1 MPLCT
6 AAHPLHTTFT
16 DIFGASASGATPP
29 RPPPPQVVLEPL
41 SAMSDGFNNHA
52 GLHVL
57 SAGERFSNSFGIRLE

>member
-1 MPLCT
+1 
-6 AAHPLHTTFT
+6 
-16 DIFGASASGATPP
+16 
-29 RPPPPQVVLEPL
+29 VVLEPL